1 MASEIYYIVRGAT
14 MTCNKGSIPTK
25 INLPFSHG
33 SYINGK
39 PVMVKSDRVVGAN
52 ISPFGEC
59 VCLGGPC
66 CPKILSDW
74 MRYKEDAIASG
85 EEVLTQKSV
94 LICASGGTI
103 KFITDGQ
110 K

>member
-1 MASEIYYIVRGAT
+1 VADEIYYIVRGAT
-14 MTCNKGSIPTK
+14 MRCSKGSMSTK

-39 PVMVKSDRVVGAN
+39 PVMVKTDRIVGTN

-59 VCLGGPC
+59 LGESC
-66 CPKILSDW
+66 CPVILDDW
-74 MRYKEDAIASG
+74 MQYKEDAIVCGKEA
-85 EEVLTQKSV
+85 LTHKSV
-94 LICASGGTI
+94 LICAKGGTI

>member
-1 MASEIYYIVRGAT
+1 MTDGIYYIVRGAT
-14 MTCNKGSIPTK
+14 MKCNKGSITTK

-39 PVMVKSDRVVGAN
+39 PVMVKTDRAVGTN

-66 CPKILSDW
+66 CPSFLKDW
-74 MRYKEDAIASG
+74 MDYKEDAIVCGQEA
-85 EEVLTQKSV
+85 LTQKSF
-94 LICASGGTI
+94 LICSNGGVI
-103 KFITDGQ
+103 KFIDNGQ